1 MSGKPD
7 DGAPGVPGPLVAH
20 DAPGASDA
28 ELKRRAAR
36 AAAIDG
42 EIRALGEASLRKSVR
57 QVLSWTESMF
67 GDQGPFPIIRR
78 KTGGRFRLPRQLKTE
93 LMDRFVSSEQD
104 PQHRLTTMVVVAHP
118 DDESI
123 GAGATLRRLGDTWVV
138 EVTDGAPRDVDC
150 ARRHGFD
157 TPEEYAAARRRELER
172 AMTLAG
178 LPTDRL
184 ISLGFTDGEVTL
196 RLTELCLRITE
207 LVDSLQPDVILT
219 HPYEGGHTDHDAT
232 AFAVHL
238 ACGVLRREGITP
250 PAILELALYHARNGR
265 KVVQQFLPHERAD
278 RDQRVVRL
286 SVAERALKKNIF
298 GAFQSQQSVLRDFGV
313 EFERFRPA
321 PRYLFTAP
329 PHAGQLNYER
339 YGHPDRGLRWRE
351 HAERVLR
358 GLGMR
363 RD

>member
-7 DGAPGVPGPLVAH
+7 AAVPAPAGA
-20 DAPGASDA
+20 DA

-42 EIRALGEASLRKSVR
+42 EIRSLGEASLRNSVR
-57 QVLSWTESMF
+57 QVLNWTESMF
-67 GDQGPFPIIRR
+67 GEHGPAAIIRR
-78 KTGGRFRLPRQLKTE
+78 RTGARFRLPRQLKTE
-93 LMDRFVSSEQD
+93 LMDRFVSAERD
-104 PQHRLTTMVVVAHP
+104 TQHPLTAMVVVAHP

-123 GAGATLRRLGDTWVV
+123 GAGATLRRLGDAWVV
-138 EVTDGAPRDVDC
+138 EVTEGAPNDVEC

-157 TPEEYAAARRRELER
+157 SPQEYAAARRRELER

-178 LPTDRL
+178 IPMDRL

-278 RDQRVVRL
+278 KDQRVVRL
-286 SVAERALKKNIF
+286 SLAERALKKNIF
-298 GAFQSQQSVLRDFGV
+298 GAFQSQQAVLRDFGV

-339 YGHPDRGLRWRE
+339 YGHPERGLKWRE
-351 HAERVLR
+351 QAERVLR